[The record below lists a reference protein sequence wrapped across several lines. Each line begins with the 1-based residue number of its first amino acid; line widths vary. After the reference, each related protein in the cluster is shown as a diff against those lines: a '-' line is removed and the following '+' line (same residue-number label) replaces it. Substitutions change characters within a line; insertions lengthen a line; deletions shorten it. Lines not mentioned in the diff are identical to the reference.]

1 VSVIKNLQ
9 RVVGAILIAGAITPL
24 QAGQLPDY
32 ALASML
38 ATKSKSLVTSQ
49 SNTNNVAYHASRSKS
64 NRGSVMD
71 PSYKE
76 AQCGGV
82 AIGNVRGGKS
92 HKQVIVVIS
101 GNVINTGNQC

>member
-1 VSVIKNLQ
+1 VSVIKNLS
-9 RVVGAILIAGAITPL
+9 RVVGAILIAGTITTL
-24 QAGQLPDY
+24 QAGQIPDY

-38 ATKSKSLVTSQ
+38 ATKSKSLITSH
-49 SNTNNVAYHASRSKS
+49 SSTTNVAHHTSRSKS
-64 NRGSVMD
+64 NRGSVID
-71 PSYKE
+71 PNYKE